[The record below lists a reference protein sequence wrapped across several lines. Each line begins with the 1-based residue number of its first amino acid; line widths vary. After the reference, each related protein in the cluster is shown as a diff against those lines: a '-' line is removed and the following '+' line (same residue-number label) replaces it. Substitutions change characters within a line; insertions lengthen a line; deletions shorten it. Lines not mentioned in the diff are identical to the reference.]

1 MDGIVDETK
10 AVIIQ
15 HNSIPYQA
23 ILALTNS
30 VVSGSGPKLMLHTN
44 MYVPGCSRGRRC
56 IFRKEK

>member
-1 MDGIVDETK
+1 MDGIVNGTK
-10 AVIIQ
+10 AVITL
-15 HNSIPYQA
+15 HNNIPYQA

-30 VVSGSGPKLMLHTN
+30 VVSESGSKLMLHTN